1 MSIIK
6 YLKVFQLKKIKDD
19 YLLFLWKIIP
29 IIIGLF
35 SFVIFLESI
44 FWFPVSFKVFF
55 KSMIIIVFLSILFFL
70 LTIFFLFKM
79 NKLKRYSYEKIAIEV
94 GEKHLES
101 KDELLN
107 AMQLENQISLSHS
120 SSSLIKQLIAN
131 VNIQISKI
139 NIDIKKLPKKILKQ
153 RNQTIFISFIF
164 SIIFFIYLPELI
176 FSSYRLIHSSK
187 EFNQPTPF
195 SIKSLKKNIYIMGG
209 DSAKVVFFTSGNHP
223 DSIQI
228 EFLGENFRKKTWVK
242 SDINNNYNYTIK
254 NVTQNLSYRAFLN
267 SKKFWERWDEITSDI
282 HSIDVID
289 RPKIQKIN
297 FEIIPPKYSELNQF
311 KQEGNIAEIK
321 SLIGS
326 IIKIEIES
334 NKNLG
339 EANLLFENKKDSKIL
354 NTSQNKAFGEILIK
368 NEGFFDINIADS
380 RKIQNLNPI
389 KYKIIPIKDK
399 YPELKIFYPEL
410 NHEIDEKFKI
420 PINLR
425 ISDDFGF
432 SNLQI
437 VFEILNS
444 NNPFSEKIVSIEK
457 IPINSNN
464 KNKSQEIYYEW
475 NIEKYQLTP
484 GDEINYHFE
493 LYDNDIFSG
502 PKKIKSD
509 IYVSN
514 FPSLAELFERN
525 DENQSEIENEISKI
539 IDNISKST
547 KEIRQS
553 ELKLIKSKKI
563 DWNEKQKINE
573 SLSSLNKNIEDLTK
587 ISEKI
592 DKIIN
597 QSKKN
602 NLFSEEMIEKFS
614 QLQNIIKEVMNQEIS
629 NDLNQLLNNLEKI
642 SSDELLNSLKKIQSN
657 SHRIEQDLD
666 RFIKIFNRINVE
678 RKLEEIDKR
687 IKSIIKNQEDL
698 SFDIEHNFQNQILK
712 NKQNDIYKEFEEILE
727 LMKLTSKLMQPYS
740 EEISNELK
748 NLNNSDEIN
757 SSKKEMK
764 QNQNNLS
771 QNEIKKS
778 KNFSEKISE
787 RMKKINSI
795 FDNIAKNFSEITT
808 NQMIVNFEKIF
819 QETIYLSKKQELLD
833 SSTISIPSFS
843 SRLRDIARNQ
853 QLLKD
858 QLNQLTNTF
867 QELSTETFAITP
879 KIGRLIGIANF
890 NMNESVKKLEERKN
904 FESSINQKK
913 VIKSLNETASEILKS
928 MQNMEQSGSASG
940 FEEFLEQM
948 NNLSNSQ
955 KGINSETLSFLLSKS
970 NIDSDENFI
979 KRLIKNQ
986 SQIKKSI
993 NQMLKELSISKST
1006 ESQIKKIDEEIEKI
1020 LDDLSNGRISS
1031 NILDQ
1036 QNKILSRMLDS
1047 QKALNQRDYN
1057 EKRISNSANE
1067 NFEFKSPNA
1076 LPEDLAQRKNII
1088 MNSLQKALK
1097 NNYSLDYQNMIKTYF
1112 NTLIDSL

>member
-1 MSIIK
+1 
-6 YLKVFQLKKIKDD
+6 
-19 YLLFLWKIIP
+19 
-29 IIIGLF
+29 
-35 SFVIFLESI
+35 
-44 FWFPVSFKVFF
+44 
-55 KSMIIIVFLSILFFL
+55 
-70 LTIFFLFKM
+70 
-79 NKLKRYSYEKIAIEV
+79 
-94 GEKHLES
+94 
-101 KDELLN
+101 
-107 AMQLENQISLSHS
+107 
-120 SSSLIKQLIAN
+120 
-131 VNIQISKI
+131 
-139 NIDIKKLPKKILKQ
+139 
-153 RNQTIFISFIF
+153 
-164 SIIFFIYLPELI
+164 
-176 FSSYRLIHSSK
+176 
-187 EFNQPTPF
+187 
-195 SIKSLKKNIYIMGG
+195 
-209 DSAKVVFFTSGNHP
+209 
-223 DSIQI
+223 
-228 EFLGENFRKKTWVK
+228 
-242 SDINNNYNYTIK
+242 
-254 NVTQNLSYRAFLN
+254 
-267 SKKFWERWDEITSDI
+267 
-282 HSIDVID
+282 
-289 RPKIQKIN
+289 
-297 FEIIPPKYSELNQF
+297 
-311 KQEGNIAEIK
+311 
-321 SLIGS
+321 
-326 IIKIEIES
+326 
-334 NKNLG
+334 
-339 EANLLFENKKDSKIL
+339 
-354 NTSQNKAFGEILIK
+354 
-368 NEGFFDINIADS
+368 
-380 RKIQNLNPI
+380 
-389 KYKIIPIKDK
+389 
-399 YPELKIFYPEL
+399 
-410 NHEIDEKFKI
+410 
-420 PINLR
+420 
-425 ISDDFGF
+425 
-432 SNLQI
+432 
-437 VFEILNS
+437 
-444 NNPFSEKIVSIEK
+444 
-457 IPINSNN
+457 
-464 KNKSQEIYYEW
+464 
-475 NIEKYQLTP
+475 
-484 GDEINYHFE
+484 
-493 LYDNDIFSG
+493 
-502 PKKIKSD
+502 
-509 IYVSN
+509 
-514 FPSLAELFERN
+514 
-525 DENQSEIENEISKI
+525 
-539 IDNISKST
+539 
-547 KEIRQS
+547 
-553 ELKLIKSKKI
+553 
-563 DWNEKQKINE
+563 
-573 SLSSLNKNIEDLTK
+573 
-587 ISEKI
+587 
-592 DKIIN
+592 
-597 QSKKN
+597 
-602 NLFSEEMIEKFS
+602 
-614 QLQNIIKEVMNQEIS
+614 
-629 NDLNQLLNNLEKI
+629 
-642 SSDELLNSLKKIQSN
+642 
-657 SHRIEQDLD
+657 
-666 RFIKIFNRINVE
+666 
-678 RKLEEIDKR
+678 
-687 IKSIIKNQEDL
+687 
-698 SFDIEHNFQNQILK
+698 
-712 NKQNDIYKEFEEILE
+712 
-727 LMKLTSKLMQPYS
+727 
-740 EEISNELK
+740 
-748 NLNNSDEIN
+748 
-757 SSKKEMK
+757 MK

-904 FESSINQKK
+904 FDSSINQKK

>member
-1 MSIIK
+1 MSIK
-6 YLKVFQLKKIKDD
+6 KHLKVFQLKKIKDD
-19 YLLFLWKIIP
+19 YLLSFWKITSFL
-29 IIIGLF
+29 IGFFFFL
-35 SFVIFLESI
+35 IFLESL
-44 FWFPVSFKVFF
+44 FWFSTSLKVFF
-55 KSMIIIVFLSILFFL
+55 KSIIIIIFLSILFFSL
-70 LTIFFLFKM
+70 IIFLLFKI
-79 NKLKRYSYEKIAIEV
+79 NKLKRYSFENIAIEI
-94 GEKHLES
+94 GEKHLDS

-107 AMQLENQISLSHS
+107 AMQLENEISSSHS
-120 SSSLIKQLIAN
+120 SSSLIKQLITN

-139 NIDIKKLPKKILKQ
+139 NIDIKKMPKKILKQ
-153 RNQTIFISFIF
+153 RKQTIFITFIF
-164 SIIFFIYLPELI
+164 SIIFFIYLPEFI
-176 FSSYRLIHSSK
+176 FSSYRLINSSK
-187 EFNQPTPF
+187 EFNPPTPF
-195 SIKSLKKNIYIMGG
+195 SIKNLKKNLYIMGG
-209 DSAKVVFFTSGNHP
+209 DSAKVVFFTIGNHP

-228 EFLGENFRKKTWVK
+228 EFLGENFNKKNWIK
-242 SDINNNYNYTIK
+242 PDIDNNYNYIIP
-254 NVTQNLSYRAFLN
+254 NVTQNLTYRAFLN
-267 SKKFWERWDEITSDI
+267 STKLWERWNEISSDTY
-282 HSIDVID
+282 SIEVID
-289 RPKIQKIN
+289 RPKIQKIS
-297 FEIIPPKYSELNQF
+297 FEIIPPKYSKLDQF
-311 KQEGNIAEIK
+311 NQEGNIAEIK

-339 EANLLFENKKDSKIL
+339 GANLLFENNKDSKIL
-354 NTSQNKAFGEILIK
+354 NTRQNKAFGEILIK
-368 NEGFFDINIADS
+368 NEGFFDINIQDS

-389 KYKIIPIKDK
+389 KYKIIPLKDK
-399 YPELKIFYPEL
+399 YPELKIFYPKS

-420 PINLR
+420 PINLK

-437 VFEILNS
+437 VFEVLNS
-444 NNPFSEKIVSIEK
+444 NNPFSEKIVSVEN
-457 IPINSNN
+457 IPINL
-464 KNKSQEIYYEW
+464 KNEIKSQEIYFEW
-475 NIEKYQLTP
+475 NVEKYELTP

-493 LYDNDIFSG
+493 LYDNDMVSG
-502 PKKIKSD
+502 PKKIKSE
-509 IYVSN
+509 IFISN
-514 FPSLAELFERN
+514 FPSLSELFARN
-525 DENQSEIENEISKI
+525 DKNQSEIEKEISKI
-539 IDNISKST
+539 VDNISNST

-573 SLSSLNKNIEDLTK
+573 SLSSLNKNIEDLKK
-587 ISEKI
+587 ISKKI
-592 DKIIN
+592 DEIIN
-597 QSKKN
+597 QSEKN
-602 NLFSEEMIEKFS
+602 NLFSEEMINKFS
-614 QLQNIIKEVMNQEIS
+614 QLQNIIKEIMNQEIS

-642 SSDELLNSLKKIQSN
+642 SSDELLSSLKKIQSN
-657 SHRIEQDLD
+657 SHQIEQDLD

-687 IKSIIKNQEDL
+687 MKSIIKSQEDL
-698 SFDIEHNFQNQILK
+698 SFDIKHNFQNEILK
-712 NKQNDIYKEFEEILE
+712 NKQHDIYKEFESISE
-727 LMKLTSKLMQPYS
+727 LMKITSELIQPFS

-757 SSKKEMK
+757 SSKTKMK

-778 KNFSEKISE
+778 KNLSDKISNTLNT
-787 RMKKINSI
+787 INSI
-795 FDNIAKNFSEITT
+795 FNNISKNFSEVTT

-819 QETIYLSKKQELLD
+819 LETIYLSKKQELLD

-843 SRLRDIARNQ
+843 SRLRNIARDQ

-858 QLNQLTNTF
+858 QLNQLTDTF
-867 QELSTETFAITP
+867 LELSTETFAITP
-879 KIGRLIGIANF
+879 KIGRLIGKANF

-904 FESSINQKK
+904 FESSQHQKEI
-913 VIKSLNETASEILKS
+913 IKSLNETASEILKS

-948 NNLSNSQ
+948 KNLSNSQ
-955 KGINSETLSFLLSKS
+955 QRINSETLSFLLGQS
-970 NIDSDENFI
+970 NEDNNKNFI
-979 KRLIKNQ
+979 KRLINNQ

-993 NQMLKELSISKST
+993 NQMIKELSLSKST
-1006 ESQIKKIDEEIEKI
+1006 ENQIKKINDEIENI
-1020 LDDLSNGRISS
+1020 LDDLSNDRISP
-1031 NILDQ
+1031 NILNK